1 MNDPDIVGYLL
12 GELGPGERRRMEEA
26 LGRDPALRAEV
37 ERMSVIVGELEAMPA
52 EVWEPGPVP
61 PLPDLP
67 EARGRASGARAALR
81 WLVPARL
88 TLRPLAAAAAALALL
103 AAGVGIGVL
112 VAGDGE
118 PAAAGPAVAL
128 QPVGTEAP
136 AAAGEALVV
145 ASDGGGLRLRVDG
158 LPPSPEGEHY
168 ELWLL
173 DGPDRLLSLGAF
185 RVPPEG
191 ATEVTVPLP
200 VPLTAFGFVDVSV
213 EPDDGDP
220 SHSGRSVLRGATG
233 A

>member
-1 MNDPDIVGYLL
+1 MNDTDIVGYLL
-12 GELGPGERRRMEEA
+12 GELGPDERRRMEEA

-37 ERMSVIVGELEAMPA
+37 ERMSAIVGELETMPA

-61 PLPDLP
+61 PLPGLP
-67 EARGRASGARAALR
+67 ERGRAPGARAALR
-81 WLVPARL
+81 RLVPARL
-88 TLRPLAAAAAALALL
+88 TLPPLAAAAAALALL

-112 VAGDGE
+112 AAGDGE
-118 PAAAGPAVAL
+118 PAPAGPAVAL
-128 QPVGTEAP
+128 RPIGGEAP
-136 AAAGEALVV
+136 SASGEALVV

-158 LPPSPEGEHY
+158 LPPSAQGEHY

-200 VPLTAFGFVDVSV
+200 VPLTAFDFVDVSV
-213 EPDDGDP
+213 EPEDGDP
-220 SHSGRSVLRGATG
+220 SHSGRSVLRGATS

>member
-12 GELGPGERRRMEEA
+12 GELGPGERRRIEEA

-37 ERMSVIVGELEAMPA
+37 ERMSAIVAELEATPA

-61 PLPDLP
+61 PLPELP
-67 EARGRASGARAALR
+67 ARGRAPGARAALR
-81 WLVPARL
+81 RL
-88 TLRPLAAAAAALALL
+88 LPGRLALPPLAAAAAALVLL

-112 VAGDGE
+112 VADGGE
-118 PAAAGPAVAL
+118 PAPAGPAVAL
-128 QPVGTEAP
+128 QPVGGEAP
-136 AAAGEALVV
+136 AAAGEAVV
-145 ASDGGGLRLRVDG
+145 VSSDGGGLRLSVAG

-191 ATEVTVPLP
+191 ATAVTVPLP
-200 VPLTAFGFVDVSV
+200 VPVTAFDFVDVSV

-220 SHSGRSVLRGATG
+220 SHSGRSVLRGATS